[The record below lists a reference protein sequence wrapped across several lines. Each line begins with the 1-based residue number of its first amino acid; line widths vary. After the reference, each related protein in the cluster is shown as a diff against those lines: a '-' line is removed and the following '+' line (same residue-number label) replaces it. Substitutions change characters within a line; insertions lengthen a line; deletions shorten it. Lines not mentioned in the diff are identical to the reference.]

1 MKNKEKVA
9 IFVDGKELKE
19 GETISGHLDDHKKHV
34 EANIKMEE
42 KLGKKEVPKGV
53 QAHLKGHEK
62 YIRQRKPQL
71 PKKLIILSVEWEV
84 TYHNNSYE
92 VDIHKQGKYWGQTD
106 FDNNQ
111 IRILKAGRKTEAI
124 WCTLFHEILHILFHH
139 LDIDDILGTRE
150 ENVAVAL
157 SSALNDFFWRNFR

>member
-1 MKNKEKVA
+1 MN
-9 IFVDGKELKE
+9 D
-19 GETISGHLDDHKKHV
+19 ETTN
-34 EANIKMEE
+34 AT
-42 KLGKKEVPKGV
+42 KKETPESYHKRMEDEI
-53 QAHLKGHEK
+53 EK
-62 YIRQRKPQL
+62 ESRVKMKRIRSPQL

-157 SSALNDFFWRNFR
+157 SSALNDFFWRNFSAR

>member
-1 MKNKEKVA
+1 MSKIKPETFKYKV
-9 IFVDGKELKE
+9 D
-19 GETISGHLDDHKKHV
+19 LDDEIEKKSRV
-34 EANIKMEE
+34 VM
-42 KLGKKEVPKGV
+42 
-53 QAHLKGHEK
+53 
-62 YIRQRKPQL
+62 KPVKPRL

-139 LDIDDILGTRE
+139 LDIDDILGSKE
-150 ENVAVAL
+150 ENVTVAL
-157 SSALNDFFWRNFR
+157 SSTLNDFFWRNFR

>member
-1 MKNKEKVA
+1 MNDKTTNAA
-9 IFVDGKELKE
+9 IKSEVFKYKKA
-19 GETISGHLDDHKKHV
+19 LDD
-34 EANIKMEE
+34 AID
-42 KLGKKEVPKGV
+42 KESRVV
-53 QAHLKGHEK
+53 M
-62 YIRQRKPQL
+62 KPVKPRL

-92 VDIHKQGKYWGQTD
+92 VDIHKSGKYWGQTD

-111 IRILKAGRKTEAI
+111 IRILKAGRKKEAI

-157 SSALNDFFWRNFR
+157 SSALNDFFWRNFRQ